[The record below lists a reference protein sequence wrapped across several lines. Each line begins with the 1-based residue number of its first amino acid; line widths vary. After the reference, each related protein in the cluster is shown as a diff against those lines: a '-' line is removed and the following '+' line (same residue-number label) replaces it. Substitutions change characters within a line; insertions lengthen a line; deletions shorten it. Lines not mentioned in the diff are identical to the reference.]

1 MKIKTLIIIIGSSL
15 LAAIGYAQKMTNEMF
30 VIEGKIDTLAHSKYY
45 VSYKKEG
52 KFITDSIQL
61 DTNKEFKYSGYIT
74 EPTKL
79 SLEVKNIYDSRLVG
93 NYYVYSFWIEP
104 NATMNFFGGKFAF
117 DNTEY
122 ELKGS
127 KLNEL
132 SRVYE
137 RKMWELWNKDSNN
150 FEQQAKIYKQQFIE
164 ENKNSYLSLSLL
176 YDMIRHNSEEEDY
189 VNNKVKELAPEL
201 RQTYLYKDIQDKL
214 RFKVG
219 KKLPDY
225 TLFDTEDKE
234 QSLYPFK
241 GKVTL
246 VDFWAS
252 WCGPCRK
259 LHPHLREMYDLYHSK
274 GFEIISISLD
284 TDKERWLKAIE
295 QDKMTWKNL
304 SDLEGVKKGIG
315 KEFAITGVPQ
325 SFLIDEKGT
334 ILLKVSGLD
343 EKTLSAKLKELL
355 P

>member
-1 MKIKTLIIIIGSSL
+1 MKIKTLIIVL
-15 LAAIGYAQKMTNEMF
+15 LQFFMSYAQKNKDNFT
-30 VIEGKIDTLAHSKYY
+30 ITGKIDTLAHSKYY
-45 VSYKKEG
+45 VGYERNG
-52 KFITDSIQL
+52 ERIIDSIKL
-61 DTNKEFKYSGYIT
+61 DAKKEFKYSGYAT
-74 EPTKL
+74 EPTRF
-79 SLEVKNIYDSRLVG
+79 SLEVKNIYDPNRVG
-93 NYYVYSFWIEP
+93 NFYVYNFWIEP
-104 NATMNFFGGKFAF
+104 GDNIDFIGGKF
-117 DNTEY
+117 DLDGSPY
-122 ELKGS
+122 ELKDGS
-127 KLNEL
+127 KTDEL
-132 SRVYE
+132 ARTYG
-137 RKMWELWNKDSNN
+137 RKIWELWEKDPDNYR
-150 FEQQAKIYKQQFIE
+150 QQADIYRKQFIE
-164 ENKNSYLSLSLL
+164 ENKDTYFSLRLL
-176 YDMIRHNSEEEDY
+176 YDMIKHSSKEEDY

-214 RFKVG
+214 RFKVE

-259 LHPHLREMYDLYHSK
+259 LNPHLREMYDLYHSK
-274 GFEIISISLD
+274 GFEIISVSLD

>member
-1 MKIKTLIIIIGSSL
+1 M
-15 LAAIGYAQKMTNEMF
+15 
-30 VIEGKIDTLAHSKYY
+30 AHSKYY
-45 VSYKKEG
+45 VGYERNG
-52 KFITDSIQL
+52 ERIIDSIKL
-61 DTNKEFKYSGYIT
+61 DAKKEFKYSGYAT
-74 EPTKL
+74 EPTRF
-79 SLEVKNIYDSRLVG
+79 SLEVKNIYDPNRVG
-93 NYYVYSFWIEP
+93 NFYVYNFWIEP
-104 NATMNFFGGKFAF
+104 GDNIDFIGGKF
-117 DNTEY
+117 DLDGSPY
-122 ELKGS
+122 ELKDGS
-127 KLNEL
+127 KTDEL
-132 SRVYE
+132 ARTYG
-137 RKMWELWNKDSNN
+137 RKIWELWEKDPDNYR
-150 FEQQAKIYKQQFIE
+150 QQADIYRKQFIE
-164 ENKNSYLSLSLL
+164 ENKDTYFSLRLL
-176 YDMIRHNSEEEDY
+176 YDMIKHSSKEEDY

-241 GKVTL
+241 GKVIL

-259 LHPHLREMYDLYHSK
+259 LHPHLWEMYDLYYSK
-274 GFEIISISLD
+274 GFEIISVSLD

>member
-1 MKIKTLIIIIGSSL
+1 MKALIIVVFIL
-15 LAAIGYAQKMTNEMF
+15 PFMGYAQKNKDNFT
-30 VIEGKIDTLAHSKYY
+30 ITGKIDTLAHSKYY
-45 VSYKKEG
+45 VGYERNG
-52 KFITDSIQL
+52 ERIIDSIKL
-61 DTNKEFKYSGYIT
+61 DAKKEFKYSGYAT
-74 EPTKL
+74 EPTRF
-79 SLEVKNIYDSRLVG
+79 SLEVKNIYDPNKVG
-93 NYYVYSFWIEP
+93 NFYVYRFWVEP
-104 NATMNFFGGKFAF
+104 GDNIDFNGGRF
-117 DNTEY
+117 DLEGTPY
-122 ELKGS
+122 EIINGS
-127 KLNEL
+127 KTNNLAN
-132 SRVYE
+132 VYTG
-137 RKMWELWNKDSNN
+137 KLWEFWEKDADNYR
-150 FEQQAKIYKQQFIE
+150 QQADIYRKQFIE
-164 ENKNSYLSLSLL
+164 ENKDSYLSLSLL

-201 RQTYLYKDIQDKL
+201 RQTYLYKDIQNKL

-241 GKVTL
+241 GKVIL